1 MRDISIWRVLT
12 TIIVTFVAAIFAA
25 PNFMSINSSYLPK
38 DSVNLGLDLRGGSH
52 LLLSVDFDQYI
63 KDQYEMLSDN
73 LRKEFRDNKIGY
85 KNLKHLP
92 DHITLELRDPS
103 DFNLLKD
110 SIKSFDKSIWIDNT
124 GMDNNHSKISLRFN
138 NDRLAELRNNVID
151 QSMEIVRMR
160 VDSTG
165 TKEPTIQKQGDG
177 QILLQVP
184 GAENPEALRNMLG
197 KTAKLTFHAVNEEAD
212 LESAVNGHVPA
223 DSMILYMEHEKNKL
237 YPYVLKKKAA
247 VSGDMLTNAVATF
260 NQNTQP
266 GVSFTLNSIGGKL
279 FGELT
284 KASRG
289 KRIAIV
295 LDGKIIS
302 AAVVNEPITG
312 GSGIISGSM
321 SVEEANELALLLKA
335 GALPAPLKIIEERT
349 IGPNLGADSIK
360 SGTKAGIV
368 GFVAVI
374 IFMIW
379 SYGILGIF
387 ANLALCLALFY
398 ILAMLSMF
406 QATLTLPGIAGIIL
420 TIGMAVDSNIL
431 IYERIREELHKGA
444 SNLFAIKQ
452 GFETAFGT
460 ILDANITTL
469 IVACLLYI
477 FGAGVIKGFAV
488 TLTIGI
494 IASMFTAI
502 TVTKLMVDM
511 WMKFAKP
518 KSLGLGL

>member
-1 MRDISIWRVLT
+1 MRDISTWRVFV
-12 TIIVTFVAAIFAA
+12 TIIVTLVACIFAA
-25 PNFMSINSSYLPK
+25 PNFTNVTASYLPK

-52 LLLSVDFDQYI
+52 LLLQVDFDHYI
-63 KDQYEMLSDN
+63 KDQYEMLADN
-73 LRKEFRDNKIGY
+73 LRKEFRDSKLGY
-85 KNLKHLP
+85 RNLKPLH
-92 DHITLELRDPS
+92 DSVTLELRDAS
-103 DFNLLKD
+103 DLEDLKK
-110 SIKSFDKSIWIDNT
+110 IVRSFDRSLWANDVN
-124 GMDNNHSKISLRFN
+124 SKISIRFN
-138 NDRLAELRNNVID
+138 DDRLSELRSNVID

-165 TKEPTIQKQGDG
+165 TKEPIIQKQGEG

-212 LESAVNGHVPA
+212 VESAVNGHAPA
-223 DSMILYMEHEKNKL
+223 DSMLAYMEHEKGKL
-237 YPYVLKKKAA
+237 YPYVLKRKAA
-247 VSGDMLTNAVATF
+247 VTGDMLTNAVATF
-260 NQNTQP
+260 NQNAQP

-279 FGELT
+279 FGDLT
-284 KASRG
+284 KASVHR
-289 KRIAIV
+289 RIAIV

-302 AAVVNEPITG
+302 AAAVNEPITG

-321 SVEEANELALLLKA
+321 TVEEANELALLLRA

-360 SGTKAGIV
+360 SGSKAGIV

-420 TIGMAVDSNIL
+420 TIGMAVDANIL

-469 IVACLLYI
+469 IVASLLYI

-511 WMKFAKP
+511 WMRFARPTK
-518 KSLGLGL
+518 LGLE

>member
-223 DSMILYMEHEKNKL
+223 DSMILYMEHEKKCT
-237 YPYVLKKKAA
+237 KK
-247 VSGDMLTNAVATF
+247 
-260 NQNTQP
+260 
-266 GVSFTLNSIGGKL
+266 
-279 FGELT
+279 
-284 KASRG
+284 
-289 KRIAIV
+289 
-295 LDGKIIS
+295 IS
-302 AAVVNEPITG
+302 E
-312 GSGIISGSM
+312 
-321 SVEEANELALLLKA
+321 
-335 GALPAPLKIIEERT
+335 
-349 IGPNLGADSIK
+349 
-360 SGTKAGIV
+360 
-368 GFVAVI
+368 
-374 IFMIW
+374 
-379 SYGILGIF
+379 
-387 ANLALCLALFY
+387 
-398 ILAMLSMF
+398 
-406 QATLTLPGIAGIIL
+406 
-420 TIGMAVDSNIL
+420 
-431 IYERIREELHKGA
+431 IR
-444 SNLFAIKQ
+444 N
-452 GFETAFGT
+452 
-460 ILDANITTL
+460 
-469 IVACLLYI
+469 
-477 FGAGVIKGFAV
+477 
-488 TLTIGI
+488 
-494 IASMFTAI
+494 
-502 TVTKLMVDM
+502 
-511 WMKFAKP
+511 
-518 KSLGLGL
+518 

>member
-1 MRDISIWRVLT
+1 MREISTWRVLL
-12 TIIVTFVAAIFAA
+12 TIIVTIVAGIFAA
-25 PNFMSINSSYLPK
+25 PNFMNIKASYLPK
-38 DSVNLGLDLRGGSH
+38 ETVNLGLDLRGGSH
-52 LLLSVDFDQYI
+52 LLLDVDIDHYI
-63 KDQYEMLSDN
+63 QDQYEMLADN
-73 LRKEFRDNKIGY
+73 LRKEFRENKVGY
-85 KNLKHLP
+85 KNLKHLH
-92 DHITLELRDPS
+92 DHVTLELRENG
-103 DFNLLKD
+103 DFDLLKNTV
-110 SIKSFDKSIWIDNT
+110 KSFDKSVW
-124 GMDNNHSKISLRFN
+124 MENNNSKITMRFTD
-138 NDRLAELRNNVID
+138 DRLSELRSNVID
-151 QSMEIVRMR
+151 QSIEIVRMR

-165 TKEPTIQKQGDG
+165 TKEPIIQKQGEG

-184 GAENPEALRNMLG
+184 GAESPEALRNMLG
-197 KTAKLTFHAVNEEAD
+197 KTAKLTFHAVNDEAD
-212 LESAVNGHVPA
+212 LDAALKGHVPL
-223 DSMILYMEHEKNKL
+223 DSALVYMEMEKGRT
-237 YPYVLKKKAA
+237 YPIVIKKKAA
-247 VSGDMLTNAVATF
+247 LSGDMLTNAVPTF
-260 NQNTQP
+260 NQNAQP

-279 FGELT
+279 FGDLT

-295 LDGKIIS
+295 LDGKVIS

-321 SVEEANELALLLKA
+321 SIEDANELSLLLRA
-335 GALPAPLKIIEERT
+335 GALPAPLKIVEERT

-360 SGTKAGIV
+360 SGTQAGIV
-368 GFVAVI
+368 GLVAVV

-379 SYGILGIF
+379 SYGILGLF
-387 ANLALCLALFY
+387 ANIALCLALFY

-420 TIGMAVDSNIL
+420 TIGMAVDANIL

-452 GFETAFGT
+452 GFDTAFGT

-477 FGAGVIKGFAV
+477 FGAGVVKGFAV

-494 IASMFTAI
+494 IASMFTAV
-502 TVTKLMVDM
+502 TVTKLMVDL
-511 WMKFAKP
+511 WVRFGRPTK
-518 KSLGLGL
+518 LGLEQ

>member
-1 MRDISIWRVLT
+1 
-12 TIIVTFVAAIFAA
+12 
-25 PNFMSINSSYLPK
+25 
-38 DSVNLGLDLRGGSH
+38 
-52 LLLSVDFDQYI
+52 
-63 KDQYEMLSDN
+63 
-73 LRKEFRDNKIGY
+73 
-85 KNLKHLP
+85 
-92 DHITLELRDPS
+92 
-103 DFNLLKD
+103 
-110 SIKSFDKSIWIDNT
+110 
-124 GMDNNHSKISLRFN
+124 
-138 NDRLAELRNNVID
+138 
-151 QSMEIVRMR
+151 
-160 VDSTG
+160 
-165 TKEPTIQKQGDG
+165 
-177 QILLQVP
+177 
-184 GAENPEALRNMLG
+184 MLG
-197 KTAKLTFHAVNEEAD
+197 KTAKLTFHAVNDAVDIEAA
-212 LESAVNGHVPA
+212 LKGSIPA
-223 DSMILYMEHEKNKL
+223 DSMLLYMEHAKGQM
-237 YPYVLKKKAA
+237 YPIVIKKKAA

-260 NQNTQP
+260 NQNAQP
-266 GVSFTLNSIGGKL
+266 GVSFTMNAIGGKL
-279 FGELT
+279 FGDLT
-284 KASRG
+284 KESIG

-302 AAVVNEPITG
+302 AAGVSIPITG

-321 SVEEANELALLLKA
+321 SVEDANELALLLRA
-335 GALPAPLKIIEERT
+335 GALPAPLDIIEERT
-349 IGPNLGADSIK
+349 IGPSLGADSIK

-368 GFVAVI
+368 GFIAVI

-420 TIGMAVDSNIL
+420 TIGMAVDANIL

-469 IVACLLYI
+469 IVASLLYI

-511 WMKFAKP
+511 WMRFAQP
-518 KSLGLGL
+518 KSLGLD